1 MLYGCLLAE
10 LNPLKPVVAEPVF
23 TFMLAGHKIIF
34 SNHMFMV
41 TVATVLLLIIIPLAF
56 RRKSLTPKG
65 FQNLIE
71 SICIFLREEVAR
83 PCFGENTDRF
93 IAFIW
98 TIFFFILTLNLLGLI
113 PTEKLIYLIT
123 GKENVF
129 GGAAATNIWV
139 TGALACITF
148 IITHVAGIRKQ
159 GLFKYLKNFIPHVP
173 WWLVPMMYVLEVIA
187 AIVRPF
193 ALAIRLFANIL
204 AGHIVLATFIG
215 LILIFRSWF
224 IAAGSVTIVVLMSF
238 LEILVVFIQTYIF
251 TMLSA
256 LFISMAME
264 PEH

>member
-1 MLYGCLLAE
+1 
-10 LNPLKPVVAEPVF
+10 
-23 TFMLAGHKIIF
+23 
-34 SNHMFMV
+34 
-41 TVATVLLLIIIPLAF
+41 
-56 RRKSLTPKG
+56 
-65 FQNLIE
+65 
-71 SICIFLREEVAR
+71 
-83 PCFGENTDRF
+83 
-93 IAFIW
+93 
-98 TIFFFILTLNLLGLI
+98 
-113 PTEKLIYLIT
+113 
-123 GKENVF
+123 
-129 GGAAATNIWV
+129 
-139 TGALACITF
+139 
-148 IITHVAGIRKQ
+148 
-159 GLFKYLKNFIPHVP
+159 
-173 WWLVPMMYVLEVIA
+173 MYVLEVIA

>member
-1 MLYGCLLAE
+1 
-10 LNPLKPVVAEPVF
+10 
-23 TFMLAGHKIIF
+23 
-34 SNHMFMV
+34 MFMV
-41 TVATVLLLIIIPLAF
+41 TVSTVLLLIIIPLAF
-56 RRKSLTPKG
+56 RKKRLAPKG

-71 SICIFLREEVAR
+71 SICVFLREEVAR

-93 IAFIW
+93 ISFIW

-113 PTEKLIYLIT
+113 PSEKIVYLIT
-123 GKENVF
+123 RKENVL

-148 IITHVAGIRKQ
+148 ILTHVAGILKQ
-159 GLFKYLKNFIPHVP
+159 GFFKYLKNFIPHVP
-173 WWLVPMMYVLEVIA
+173 WWLVPMMYILEVIA

-215 LILIFRSWF
+215 LILIFRSYF

-238 LEILVVFIQTYIF
+238 LELLVVFIQTYIF

>member
-1 MLYGCLLAE
+1 MLNSVILAD
-10 LNPLKPVVAEPVF
+10 LNPLKPVVAEPLFRF
-23 TFMLAGHKIIF
+23 TIAGHKIIF

-41 TVATVLLLIIIPLAF
+41 TVSTLLLLIIIPLAF
-56 RRKSLTPKG
+56 RKKNLVPKG

-71 SICIFLREEVAR
+71 SICVFLREEVAR
-83 PCFGENTDRF
+83 PCFGENADRF
-93 IAFIW
+93 VSFIW

-113 PTEKLIYLIT
+113 PTEKIVYLIT
-123 GKENVF
+123 GKENVY

-148 IITHVAGIRKQ
+148 VITHVAGILKQ
-159 GLFKYLKNFIPHVP
+159 GFFTYLKNFIPHVP
-173 WWLVPMMYVLEVIA
+173 WWLVPMMYVLEIVS

-204 AGHIVLATFIG
+204 AGHIVLATFVG
-215 LILIFRSWF
+215 LIIIFKNWF
-224 IAAGSVTIVVLMSF
+224 VAAGSIGAILF
-238 LEILVVFIQTYIF
+238 LSLIEVMVVFIQSYIF

-256 LFISMAME
+256 LFISMALE